1 MDPTTVPHKELKKCV
16 NKIKGNDMTEII
28 DGTPSTVV
36 EEVKLS
42 KEEFDKLVKTSAE
55 KAQNEANMVAEIT
68 DLRKK
73 NRELAET
80 KKPEIVAPLTD
91 VSKEVQ
97 AEFERRDREA
107 IKIASEQATVE
118 FLDSHPEFS
127 KENDVGGLKF
137 AAFQKALARVALN
150 GVKTKEDYAQVLN
163 DAMRLTGEVTPSMP
177 NYSSTPRT
185 AISVPGMAPAAQLST
200 PELKLVQNSFGGDV
214 EKYLKLKAKRPEYV
228 EELLRWVR
236 N

>member
-1 MDPTTVPHKELKKCV
+1 
-16 NKIKGNDMTEII
+16 MTDII
-28 DGTPSTVV
+28 NADGTRSTVV

-42 KEEFDKLVKTSAE
+42 KTEFDELVKSKAE

-68 DLRKK
+68 ELREK
-73 NRELAET
+73 NRKLSEP
-80 KKPEIVAPLTD
+80 KSPVVPEPIGE

-97 AEFERRDREA
+97 AEFAKRDAEA
-107 IKIASEQATVE
+107 LQRASQEATVE

-137 AAFQKALARVALN
+137 AAFQKALGRIALN
-150 GVKTKEDYAQVLN
+150 GVKSKQEYTQVLN
-163 DAMRLTGEVTPSMP
+163 DALRLTGEISPSMP

-185 AISVPGMAPAAQLST
+185 AISIPGAPPSAHLTT
-200 PELKLVQNSFGGDV
+200 PELKLVQNNFGGDV
-214 EKYLKLKAKRPEYV
+214 EKYLKMKAKRPEYV

-236 N
+236 V